1 MLGCGTCFELCFEDE
16 GGLGFRMILR
26 ALRKYMLIG
35 LLFVTLVMNFI
46 CTLNYVL
53 GTSRDKDLSRF
64 FKLFVEGKEIIVCS
78 LSCPGWKKGLNQEL
92 QRKFVCIG
100 VCAVYFINIH
110 GLVNQIHWIV
120 SKYTGEPHENF
131 RKKKKKRCCLTDNS
145 QWQLSYSFQESS
157 FQSQSQ
163 LHSLQRRCPTK
174 FR

>member
-1 MLGCGTCFELCFEDE
+1 MLYCTLQCKSVNWIMLGCGTCFELRFEDE

-92 QRKFVCIG
+92 
-100 VCAVYFINIH
+100 
-110 GLVNQIHWIV
+110 
-120 SKYTGEPHENF
+120 
-131 RKKKKKRCCLTDNS
+131 
-145 QWQLSYSFQESS
+145 
-157 FQSQSQ
+157 
-163 LHSLQRRCPTK
+163 
-174 FR
+174 